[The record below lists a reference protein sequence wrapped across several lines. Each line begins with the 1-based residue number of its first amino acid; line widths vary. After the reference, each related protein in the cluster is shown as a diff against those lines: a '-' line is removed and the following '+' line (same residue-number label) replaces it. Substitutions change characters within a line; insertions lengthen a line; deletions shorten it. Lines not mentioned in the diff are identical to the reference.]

1 MECYADME
9 KNEWGL
15 CVFIRKDV
23 HDAFLSK
30 KCKWQNNMNDSMIS
44 FLWKQTFTKYTDS

>member
-9 KNEWGL
+9 KKWMRSMCFHKEG
-15 CVFIRKDV
+15 CS
-23 HDAFLSK
+23 DAFLSK
-30 KCKWQNNMNDSMIS
+30 KCKWQDNMSDSMIS

>member
-1 MECYADME
+1 MLCRYGKKIDR
-9 KNEWGL
+9 GL

-23 HDAFLSK
+23 HDAFLNK
-30 KCKWQNNMNDSMIS
+30 KCKWQDNMSDSMIS